1 MQTTT
6 LIRRTAPPRVLI
18 RLANPVVRMLL
29 RSPLHGMLDPS
40 VLLLHVT
47 GRKTGHEY
55 AIPVNYVDVDGQ
67 LIVVTVA
74 RWRVNL
80 RDNRNV
86 EVTWRG
92 RRRRMHARL
101 DEEPACV
108 AVMYRQIIDR
118 LGWPKAAR
126 QLGISAAGGMAP
138 TLLELKDAASEYGWS
153 VIKLNAR

>member
-1 MQTTT
+1 MTT
-6 LIRRTAPPRVLI
+6 IQRTVPPRVLI
-18 RLANPVVRMLL
+18 RLGNPVVRVLL

-55 AIPVNYVDVDGQ
+55 AIPVNYVDIDGQ

-74 RWRVNL
+74 RWRMNL
-80 RDNRNV
+80 RDTRDV

-92 RRRRMHARL
+92 RRRPMHARL
-101 DEEPACV
+101 DEDPASV
-108 AVMYRQIIDR
+108 AVSYRQIIDR

-126 QLGISAAGGMAP
+126 HLGISVAGGMAP
-138 TLLELKDAASEYGWS
+138 SLLELKDAASEYDWS
-153 VIKLNAR
+153 IIKLTHR